1 MTGMNS
7 AAKICMV
14 THQGLAR
21 HLQSLFSKEEG
32 VLSVD
37 LNKGRTLGTIGTTE
51 FSDLEEQGKLV
62 ILCAVEHAERLYAF
76 AYEKL
81 ELSTKSNGLL
91 YSQTVAA
98 SASPRV
104 EETSSEDG
112 PGEMAVE
119 AADEQALG

>member
-1 MTGMNS
+1 
-7 AAKICMV
+7 MV

-37 LNKGRTLGTIGTTE
+37 LHKGRTLGSIGTTE

-98 SASPRV
+98 SALPGSKKPFRR
-104 EETSSEDG
+104 TARAKWQWKLRMSSTLDN
-112 PGEMAVE
+112 
-119 AADEQALG
+119 